1 MACLQERG
9 KVLLE
14 ATVKAQ
20 RGIAF
25 RPHISRTQKGFSLIE
40 VMISMVILMVGLIS
54 LLGVFGIAMAATQ
67 TSQLN
72 GTAKQLANE
81 SIESILTA
89 RETAN
94 VTWTQIQNTGAGGL
108 FLAGFQPVD
117 CAGVDGIVGTADDAA
132 CGPQIMK
139 QPGPSG
145 VYLNNCAIDICTP
158 LTNFQRQILI
168 SPVFP
173 PGGGPIPIATLR
185 AITIT
190 IQYQTPQFKVPRQY
204 VLNTYISEYR

>member
-1 MACLQERG
+1 VNADKNTACRLRIA
-9 KVLLE
+9 K
-14 ATVKAQ
+14 TQ
-20 RGIAF
+20 R
-25 RPHISRTQKGFSLIE
+25 GFSLIE
-40 VMISMVILMVGLIS
+40 VMMSMVILVVGLIS
-54 LLGVFGIAMAATQ
+54 MLGVFGIAMAATQ

-81 SIESILTA
+81 AIESILTA

-94 VTWTQIQNTGAGGL
+94 VTWTQIQNTGAGGIYL
-108 FLAGFQPVD
+108 PGLLPVN

-132 CGPQIMK
+132 CGPQILE

-145 VYLNNCAIDICTP
+145 VFANTCPPDTCTP

-173 PGGGPIPIATLR
+173 PGGGAVPIPTLR

-190 IQYQTPQFKVPRQY
+190 IQYTTPQFSLPRQY
-204 VLNTYISEYR
+204 VLNTFISQYR

>member
-1 MACLQERG
+1 MAHLPERG
-9 KVLLE
+9 KILLE
-14 ATVKAQ
+14 ATVSTDNHN
-20 RGIAF
+20 AF
-25 RPHISRTQKGFSLIE
+25 RPDTKIQRGFSLIE
-40 VMISMVILMVGLIS
+40 VMISMVILMIGLLS
-54 LLGVFGIAMAATQ
+54 MLGVFGIAMAATQ
-67 TSQLN
+67 TSQEN

-81 SIESILTA
+81 AIESILTA

-94 VTWTQIQNTGAGGL
+94 VTWTQIQNTGSGGL
-108 FLAGFQPVD
+108 FLPGLLPVD

-132 CGPQIMK
+132 CGPQILE
-139 QPGPSG
+139 QPGPTG
-145 VYLNNCAIDICTP
+145 VFANNCAIDVCTP

-185 AITIT
+185 SITIT
-190 IQYQTPQFKVPRQY
+190 IQYTTPQFRVPRQY

>member
-1 MACLQERG
+1 MASLHERR

-14 ATVKAQ
+14 ATVRAESGTAS
-20 RGIAF
+20 R
-25 RPHISRTQKGFSLIE
+25 RRISRTQRGFSLIE
-40 VMISMVILMVGLIS
+40 VVISMVILVVGLVS
-54 LLGVFGIAMAATQ
+54 LLGVFGVAMAATQ

-72 GTAKQLANE
+72 GTAKQLADE
-81 SIESILTA
+81 AIESILTA

-94 VTWTQIQNTGAGGL
+94 VTWTAIQNTGSGGI
-108 FLAGFQPVD
+108 FVPGFVPID
-117 CAGVDGIVGTADDAA
+117 CPGVDGIVGTVDDAA
-132 CGPQIMK
+132 CGPQIME
-139 QPGPSG
+139 QPGPTG
-145 VYLNNCAIDICTP
+145 VYANNCAIDVCTP

-173 PGGGPIPIATLR
+173 AGGGVIPIATLR

-190 IQYQTPQFKVPRQY
+190 IQYQTPQFKIPRQY

>member
-1 MACLQERG
+1 M
-9 KVLLE
+9 
-14 ATVKAQ
+14 KAES
-20 RGIAF
+20 GTAS
-25 RPHISRTQKGFSLIE
+25 RPRTSRTQRGFSLIE
-40 VMISMVILMVGLIS
+40 VMVSMVILVVGLVS
-54 LLGVFGIAMAATQ
+54 LLGVFGVAMASTQ

-81 SIESILTA
+81 AIESILTA

-94 VTWTQIQNTGAGGL
+94 VTWTQIQNTGSGGI
-108 FLAGFQPVD
+108 FVPGFVAID
-117 CAGVDGIVGTADDAA
+117 CPGVDGIVGTVDDAA
-132 CGPQIMK
+132 CGLQIMK

-145 VYLNNCAIDICTP
+145 VYMNNCAIDICTP

-173 PGGGPIPIATLR
+173 PGGGLIPIATLR
-185 AITIT
+185 AVTIT

-204 VLNTYISEYR
+204 VLNTFISEYR